1 MDSARNRLS
10 WVELFQNFA
19 KKLMKQ
25 QRADNANEDN
35 RLGFPAGTISCKPRS
50 IDRDKSSFNGS
61 SQLRPGVERE
71 LNLSVQVVFRNP
83 FRPAPGV
90 FSGFDKILSVRLSN
104 TDRLQI

>member
-1 MDSARNRLS
+1 MDSARNRLC

-25 QRADNANEDN
+25 QRADNADEDN
-35 RLGFPAGTISCKPRS
+35 RLSLPAGTIACKPWS
-50 IDRDKSSFNGS
+50 IDRDKSSFNCS
-61 SQLRPGVERE
+61 PQLRPGVERE

-83 FRPAPGV
+83 FRPATGV